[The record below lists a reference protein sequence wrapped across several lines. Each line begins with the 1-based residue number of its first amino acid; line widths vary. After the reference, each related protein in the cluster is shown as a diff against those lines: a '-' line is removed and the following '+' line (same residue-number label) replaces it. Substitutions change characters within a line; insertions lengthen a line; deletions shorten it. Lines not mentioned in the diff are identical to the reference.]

1 MSLYY
6 CRSSR
11 DNLQGNGRKSANP
24 KTEPV
29 RVSPLPPPP
38 SSKRPVYTDAGFVDY
53 LSGDAYKSEG
63 YAETSEHA
71 SYAIPVHSNT
81 DSNPSLI
88 PTVSSSPPSSN
99 ASNSTPPP
107 LFTGKPVYD
116 EPAPKSKSA
125 DQLPAAP
132 WDSQAPGYL
141 PPPPS
146 RYNQRQQ
153 FFDQHSVSG
162 GPPQSSG
169 GSGSYDGLVGQTQ
182 NLSLNPS
189 TPPKQVKQ
197 EDALFKDLVDFA
209 KAKSSSPSK
218 SNRSF

>member
-1 MSLYY
+1 MYY

-11 DNLQGNGRKSANP
+11 DNLQGHGRKPANP

-53 LSGDAYKSEG
+53 LSGDTYKSEG
-63 YAETSEHA
+63 YAETAEHA
-71 SYAIPVHSNT
+71 SYAAPVHSNAN
-81 DSNPSLI
+81 SKPSLI
-88 PTVSSSPPSSN
+88 PSVSSSPPSSS
-99 ASNSTPPP
+99 ASNSTPSP

-132 WDSQAPGYL
+132 WESQAPGYL

-162 GPPQSSG
+162 GPSQSSG

-182 NLSLNPS
+182 NLSLNS
-189 TPPKQVKQ
+189 SIPPNQVKQ